1 MAAAT
6 THMATV
12 ASSTCVTP
20 LCKGKGEGVGQG
32 NDDDNTASDTTDT
45 DVSETPSALSTGEA
59 AGAITAYTRRLRQT
73 DSDWEAYDDSD
84 TDSYLSVF

>member
-1 MAAAT
+1 MAI
-6 THMATV
+6 V
-12 ASSTCVTP
+12 SSSTCVTP
-20 LCKGKGEGVGQG
+20 LCKGKGKGVGQD
-32 NDDDNTASDTTDT
+32 NDDDNAASDSTGT
-45 DVSETPSALSTGEA
+45 DVAETPSALSTGEA

>member
-1 MAAAT
+1 MAI
-6 THMATV
+6 V
-12 ASSTCVTP
+12 LSSTCVTP
-20 LCKGKGEGVGQG
+20 LCKGEGKGVGQD
-32 NDDDNTASDTTDT
+32 NDDDNTASDTTGT